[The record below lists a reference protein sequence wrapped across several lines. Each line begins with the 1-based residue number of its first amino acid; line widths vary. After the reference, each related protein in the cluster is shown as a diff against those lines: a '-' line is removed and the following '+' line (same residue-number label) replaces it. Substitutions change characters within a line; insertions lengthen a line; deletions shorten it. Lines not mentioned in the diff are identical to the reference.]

1 MVRVIGEEG
10 ICLPDDVSAIVD
22 ESAPESAGL
31 VPARVAGVGPKDEQ
45 QRERRA
51 RDREGQRRQRDGL
64 DVAVCQCADV
74 RDAVK
79 VLVGDEEHVDG
90 DDEDGG
96 HRDEGHLVPERL
108 DDPAAPDRLHV
119 PKEPLARAVPH
130 PVVVHED
137 RAAVLALLL
146 GVGGA
151 LPPPGHALIAV
162 KVRVRRRSLEPLLV
176 QLLDQVA
183 RERKRV
189 SLQLRG
195 LGHDRRRRGVGRRRH
210 RRRVRRHGRWR
221 D

>member
-10 ICLPDDVSAIVD
+10 VCLPDDVAAVVD
-22 ESAPESAGL
+22 EATPEGAGL
-31 VPARVAGVGPKDEQ
+31 VPARVAGVGPEDEQ

-51 RDREGQRRQRDGL
+51 RDREGQRRQRDGP

-130 PVVVHED
+130 PVVVHEYG
-137 RAAVLALLL
+137 APVLALRLCVVLGLL
-146 GVGGA
+146 
-151 LPPPGHALIAV
+151 P
-162 KVRVRRRSLEPLLV
+162 EWDPLLACDGADV
-176 QLLDQVA
+176 VDVLTRDSPLLRRLERLRNHLPQPPRTRLVA
-183 RERKRV
+183 AHPV
-189 SLQLRG
+189 
-195 LGHDRRRRGVGRRRH
+195 RH
-210 RRRVRRHGRWR
+210 GRRVRDG
-221 D
+221 